1 MEIIY
6 KSTKQKSNFTYCSE
20 IFKEKDLLNA
30 FDSLIEPISTDE
42 ISVGNVKFEKPI
54 DGNLYLCYPLTV
66 VVKENIHF
74 SSLHELIREIRR
86 VYEEV
91 YKNRKSMIS
100 CGV

>member
-6 KSTKQKSNFTYCSE
+6 KTTKQKSNFTYCSE
-20 IFKEKDLLNA
+20 IFKDKDLLNA
-30 FDSLIEPISTDE
+30 FDSLIEPVSTDE
-42 ISVGNVKFEKPI
+42 IMTGNVKFENSIK
-54 DGNLYLCYPLTV
+54 GNLYLCYPLTV
-66 VVKENIHF
+66 VVKSEIEF
-74 SSLHELIREIRR
+74 DSLHKLISEIRR